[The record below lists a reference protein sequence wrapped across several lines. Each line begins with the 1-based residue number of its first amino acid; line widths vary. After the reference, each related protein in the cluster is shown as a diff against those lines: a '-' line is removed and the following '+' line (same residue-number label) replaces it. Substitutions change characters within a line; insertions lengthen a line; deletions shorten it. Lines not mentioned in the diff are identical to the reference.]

1 MGELSSK
8 GFFDVR
14 VFNPSYRRTAI
25 SSLYRKFERDKQRMY
40 EQHIRDVEMGSFT
53 PLVFYTFGGMGTAA
67 TTAYKRLVS
76 LLAAQRNQD
85 YGNVV
90 SWIRCSA
97 SFSLLRS
104 AVICLRGARSH
115 RGSPVTIGALDLAI
129 AKGQV
134 VPSH

>member
-1 MGELSSK
+1 MG
-8 GFFDVR
+8 
-14 VFNPSYRRTAI
+14 I
-25 SSLYRKFERDKQRMY
+25 
-40 EQHIRDVEMGSFT
+40 
-53 PLVFYTFGGMGTAA
+53 AA

-76 LLAAQRNQD
+76 LLAARRNQD

-90 SWIRCSA
+90 SWIRCSTC
-97 SFSLLRS
+97 FSLLRS

-129 AKGQV
+129 AKGQA